1 VVRALALA
9 SAGVL
14 LGAAAFELALALG
27 AWSIG
32 AQPGDS
38 AKGQVIVGP
47 AAFLSLLLGVLV
59 AGVGATKRE
68 RTVSGLAPSV
78 ALFVTATVY
87 TYDPYYAPAL
97 RRYADGGSVPVTW
110 IFALLAIS
118 FAVAAFTWR
127 WPREGGWITAI
138 TMFVWAVTL
147 VFAGDGH

>member
-1 VVRALALA
+1 MC
-9 SAGVL
+9 AGVL

-27 AWSIG
+27 GWGIG
-32 AQPGDS
+32 SQPADS
-38 AKGQVIVGP
+38 TAGQEIVGP
-47 AAFLSLLLGVLV
+47 AAFLALLLGAVV
-59 AGVGATKRE
+59 AGAGGRRRE
-68 RTVSGLAPSV
+68 RTVSLLAPSA
-78 ALFVTATVY
+78 ALFVTATDY
-87 TYDPYYAPAL
+87 TYDSYYAPTL
-97 RRYADGGSVPVTW
+97 RRFADGGAVPVTW